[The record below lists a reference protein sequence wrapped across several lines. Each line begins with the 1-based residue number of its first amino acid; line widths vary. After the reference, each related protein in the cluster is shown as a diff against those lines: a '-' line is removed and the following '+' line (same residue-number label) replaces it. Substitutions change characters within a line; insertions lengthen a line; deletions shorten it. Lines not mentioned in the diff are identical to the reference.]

1 MQKTQIPGEFDM
13 GLEQIFAACGASI
26 AVVIFFSSGKAD
38 HICMVNQD

>member
-26 AVVIFFSSGKAD
+26 AVDIFFHLKKL
-38 HICMVNQD
+38 IIFVW